1 MHLVV
6 EKYRNVHN
14 IAQPPEPILVPFKRY
29 SRDCVVS
36 AIMEF
41 INYNFIMDSPP
52 KYRDSDGDMIL
63 LETREAFEAAV
74 DDVMQTS
81 AKLFIVHV
89 DGIYKF
95 ELPKEQDAELSMAA
109 QACSS
114 CDTYMMNDF
123 DILMDRASFNN
134 FFALMF
140 YVHFYCKSAYYV
152 SRMIIMKRVKQ
163 EVSNQIVLHPVISK
177 LAGFMNEFEEQKHME
192 SLQADISDAAA
203 SSSSSSLENQS
214 PSKIVSEEEEDTT
227 AFQLIDESPVWDVKA
242 IYERKTVPSMKW
254 ENPSSSDLLETAREG
269 EGIFSKRWVLR
280 RFACRRWQNVS
291 IINETLPDMLEIHR
305 SKMTVTNLPEKGQ
318 IVDFTVWV
326 KCLAST
332 GYFCATW
339 RLHKMIDSGR
349 DSIPEGPSLTFE
361 IFVNPFSDENFTL
374 ERPLFSNEL
383 DWFSYYARIRNEEQ
397 NVDDTQELEELVS
410 SGSVSASDYEVINGG
425 ETMDVSEEK

>member
-123 DILMDRASFNN
+123 DILMDR
-134 FFALMF
+134 
-140 YVHFYCKSAYYV
+140 
-152 SRMIIMKRVKQ
+152 IMKRVKQ

-177 LAGFMNEFEEQKHME
+177 LAGFMNEFEEQKTYGMCYSE
-192 SLQADISDAAA
+192 QKSARTLQADISDAAA